1 MIDLGTT
8 VAGFRLPFPAMNAAG
23 TALTASELRALA
35 VSRSGAIVLGPTT
48 VHPFMH
54 PEFRSLHNPGF
65 DKLVPLAR
73 ELVAL
78 GEKPVVASI
87 AGATPEEYSVLAR
100 AFAEAGVQLVELNL
114 AEPYVEATLRPF
126 EDVTVLRG
134 LLQRMAVASPVPV
147 SLRLPDVVPLPWARL
162 GEEVRAA
169 GVRAVVARNDF
180 TGFEKLL
187 LEGGGGFDVMVVGGI
202 RSGYDVRRALA
213 KGVRAVQVGPLLG
226 SEGFGVFARLER
238 EMRIA
243 RGEFD

>member
-8 VAGFRLPFPAMNAAG
+8 VAGVRLPFPAMNAAG

-35 VSRSGAIVLGPTT
+35 ASHAGAIVLGPTT

-54 PEFRSLHNPGF
+54 PEFRTLHNPGF

-78 GEKPVVASI
+78 GEKPIVASI
-87 AGATPEEYSVLAR
+87 AGATPEEYAVLAR
-100 AFAEAGVQLVELNL
+100 AFAEAGVQIIEVNL
-114 AEPYVEATLRPF
+114 AEAYVEATYRPF
-126 EDVTVLRG
+126 EDLSVLRG
-134 LLQRMAVASPVPV
+134 LLERLAVASTAPL
-147 SLRLPDVVPLPWARL
+147 SLRLPDVLPLSWARL
-162 GEEVRAA
+162 GEEVRAT

-187 LEGGGGFDVMVVGGI
+187 LEGGGGFDVMVAGGI

-213 KGVRAVQVGPLLG
+213 KGACAVQVGPSLG
-226 SEGFGVFARLER
+226 DEGFGVFSRLER

-243 RGEFD
+243 RGERG

>member
-8 VAGFRLPFPAMNAAG
+8 VAGVRLPFAAMNAAG
-23 TALTASELRALA
+23 TALTASELRSLSA
-35 VSRSGAIVLGPTT
+35 SRAGAIVLGPTT

-54 PEFRSLHNPGF
+54 PEFRTLHNPGF

-87 AGATPEEYSVLAR
+87 AGATPEEYAVLAR
-100 AFAEAGVQLVELNL
+100 AFAEAGVQIIEANL
-114 AEPYVEATLRPF
+114 AEPYVDATFRPF
-126 EDVTVLRG
+126 EDVTVLRA
-134 LLQRMAVASPVPV
+134 LLARLTAASAAPV
-147 SLRLPDVVPLPWARL
+147 SLRRPDHVPLAWARL

-169 GVRAVVARNDF
+169 GVRAVVARNEF

-187 LEGGGGFDVMVVGGI
+187 LEGGGGFDVLVSGGI
-202 RSGYDVRRALA
+202 RSGYDVRRALE
-213 KGVRAVQVGPLLG
+213 KGACAVQLTPPLG

-238 EMRIA
+238 EMSVP
-243 RGEFD
+243 RGPR

>member
-8 VAGFRLPFPAMNAAG
+8 VAGVRLPFPAMNAAG

-35 VSRSGAIVLGPTT
+35 GSRTGAIVLGATT

-54 PEFRSLHNPGF
+54 PEFRTLHNPGY

-73 ELVAL
+73 ELVTL

-87 AGATPEEYSVLAR
+87 AGATPEEYAVLAR
-100 AFAEAGVQLVELNL
+100 AFAEAGVQMIEANL
-114 AEPYVEATLRPF
+114 AEPYVDATLRPF
-126 EDVTVLRG
+126 EDLTVLRG
-134 LLQRMAVASPVPV
+134 LLARLTAASALPV
-147 SLRLPDVVPLPWARL
+147 SLRLPDVVPLSWAQL

-169 GVRAVVARNDF
+169 GVRALVARNDF

-187 LEGGGGFDVMVVGGI
+187 LEGGGGFDVMVAGGI

-213 KGVRAVQVGPLLG
+213 KGARAVQVGPMLG
-226 SEGFGVFARLER
+226 REGFGVFTRLER

-243 RGEFD
+243 RGEFS